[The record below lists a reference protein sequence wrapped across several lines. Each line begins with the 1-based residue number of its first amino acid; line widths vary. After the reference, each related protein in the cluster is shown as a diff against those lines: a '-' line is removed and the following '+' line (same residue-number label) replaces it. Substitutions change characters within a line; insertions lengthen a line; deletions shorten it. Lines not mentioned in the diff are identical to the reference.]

1 MPVLFIT
8 LFFAL
13 DRIIV
18 LSKEM
23 KEIIAEK
30 SILYY
35 YEYETI
41 DKLLLIKEL
50 INIDIL
56 HKVDVTEL
64 ELVKQIAIRIKLGFD
79 QEVLKLSDIYKNR
92 EFQNYRQF
100 VEGNIFFLTFDE
112 TTFDDA
118 DSLKYLKERLSNIL
132 ELEGQNIRLPELS
145 EIYVIVLFKLGQFND
160 AIVYFNERIMYMS
173 EKSRLMYIEACKQ
186 VGDIRQAEY
195 IRRNY

>member
-1 MPVLFIT
+1 
-8 LFFAL
+8 
-13 DRIIV
+13 
-18 LSKEM
+18 M

-145 EIYVIVLFKLGQFND
+145 EIYAIVLFKLGQFND
-160 AIVYFNERIMYMS
+160 AIVYFNESIMYMS